1 MSKSNLDQAI
11 EGIDRHL
18 PYLHKERWAIE
29 ATKLRRDIRTATGPE
44 KEAAQRALQDHYDT
58 LSQPETSRAPLVQQ
72 ARENEAARHRA

>member
-29 ATKLRRDIRTATGPE
+29 AAKIRRDIRSSTGPD
-44 KEAAQRALQDHYDT
+44 KQAAQQALQDHYDT
-58 LSQPETSRAPLVQQ
+58 LSHPETSRAPLVQQ
-72 ARENEAARHRA
+72 AMENEAARHRA